1 MLRAFCLCFNSLS
14 RGARRDSSLGEGA
27 NPLSLLPMVA
37 ASSPEGGAFFA
48 VTETYRMNA
57 KSFRQCYKLPP
68 SGELARRKA

>member
-1 MLRAFCLCFNSLS
+1 MLRDFFWCFNSL
-14 RGARRDSSLGEGA
+14 RGGARRDSSLGEGA

-68 SGELARRKA
+68 FGGAGTP

>member
-37 ASSPEGGAFFA
+37 ASSPEGGAFGHLPVSTNKA
-48 VTETYRMNA
+48 
-57 KSFRQCYKLPP
+57 PP
-68 SGELARRKA
+68 SGELARRKP

>member
-37 ASSPEGGAFFA
+37 ASSPEGGAFL
-48 VTETYRMNA
+48 R
-57 KSFRQCYKLPP
+57 
-68 SGELARRKA
+68 

>member
-37 ASSPEGGAFFA
+37 ASSPEGGAFFCGNGNVSDECKKFPA
-48 VTETYRMNA
+48 V
-57 KSFRQCYKLPP
+57 L
-68 SGELARRKA
+68 